1 MAVAP
6 TGAIYKALEFDGVSS
21 GTYGVYITGEAVYN
35 APERDV
41 DMVTIPGRNG
51 TFAIDSG
58 RFENIEVSYPAGIF
72 ADTEADFRQAIS
84 DFRNFLCSK
93 KGYVRL
99 TDEYN
104 PDEYRMAIYKSGLEV
119 EPAQLRAG
127 QFDIVFD
134 CKPQRFLT
142 SGETKVT
149 MTSGQSITN
158 PTLFDSQPMLE
169 VYGYGNIGIGR
180 DVISID
186 DTVLGR
192 IKISN
197 DVTVQSRTANITL
210 DTANLYSGD
219 RIYVRGTTTRATLDI
234 TSNSSSMTGAETT
247 SSSHLKGFA
256 FMRTSASRWVCYLDP
271 EEDDIVFAYG
281 TASTVTA
288 SWAGTIRYGSSST
301 ASATWTMSFA
311 YDGDKTITITSTRT
325 GWPVA
330 FTYSTSIRM
339 APYYGDSTVGALGH
353 PLYIDLETGEAWNND
368 SGTVVSSNNGVSIP
382 AKLPVLKPGATMI
395 SFDNTITTLDIIPR
409 WWKI

>member
-1 MAVAP
+1 MAVNSITFGGVNSADY
-6 TGAIYKALEFDGVSS
+6 GIYISGEGVF
-21 GTYGVYITGEAVYN
+21 N
-35 APERDV
+35 APKRAVE
-41 DMVTIPGRNG
+41 MVTIPGRNG
-51 TFAIDSG
+51 EFVLDQGRYENITVTYPAFNFEPGDYETFAS
-58 RFENIEVSYPAGIF
+58 RLAN
-72 ADTEADFRQAIS
+72 
-84 DFRNFLCSK
+84 FRNAICSQ
-93 KGYVRL
+93 KGYQRL
-99 TDEYN
+99 TDTFH
-104 PDEYRMAIYKSGLEV
+104 PDEYRMAVYTDGLEIK
-119 EPAQLRAG
+119 PIKYNTAS

-142 SGETKVT
+142 SGETAVT

-169 VYGYGNIGIGR
+169 VYGYGNIRIGG

-186 DTVLGR
+186 DTVIGR

-234 TSNSSSMTGAETT
+234 TSNSLSMTGAETT